1 MRQLY
6 KVFHEQ
12 DRRTFD
18 RIYDQRVHFDSAM
31 KFNLMIKPIDQPNT
45 YNLYYI
51 PTNRMLSQVS
61 QIQILSRSLNNIF
74 DGLPEVAQEQFLLE
88 CLVEELF
95 NTNELEGVKSTKE
108 EIAKSAREAKYNKVS
123 KRRFQSM
130 ASLYLSLVNGKIS
143 LPKTPLDIRSLYDNI
158 AKGEIEENELPDGEV
173 FRKEITYIYKKS
185 GSGQIIHRG
194 LTPESKI
201 IEELEKLLN
210 LMNDNKEIPM
220 LIKAAAGHYFF
231 GYIHPFYDGNGR
243 TSRFISSM
251 YMSSILGRI
260 SAMSLSRG
268 CNKYRKQYLEAF
280 EITNSLRNRGEM
292 NHFIEAFFNVII
304 GALKEINSELEE
316 KDELL
321 SMAVEKIRKEEK
333 LKSDHHRNIMF
344 VIAQNYFF
352 DFSEG
357 LTIKDLSE
365 STDLSEP
372 TVRKFIK
379 ELLGM
384 SLIKQKGKRPAY
396 YTIDSLYFES

>member
-1 MRQLY
+1 VRQLY

-158 AKGEIEENELPDGEV
+158 TKGEIEENELPDGEV

>member
-158 AKGEIEENELPDGEV
+158 TKGEIEENELPDGEV